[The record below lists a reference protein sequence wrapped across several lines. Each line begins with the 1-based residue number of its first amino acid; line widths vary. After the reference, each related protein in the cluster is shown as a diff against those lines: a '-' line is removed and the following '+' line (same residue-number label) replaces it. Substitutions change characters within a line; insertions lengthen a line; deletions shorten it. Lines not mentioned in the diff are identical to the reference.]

1 MFIELVYVLEIVV
14 TCIYLTNDIEV

>member
-14 TCIYLTNDIEV
+14 TCIYLTNDIDG